1 MQTLN
6 LTLGLHSEIWED
18 KENKNHKDKI
28 EEALELQGIQYIS
41 NTRPVRRGGGAAIS
55 LMSGDFTLTRLDVL
69 VPKNLEVV
77 WGLVKPSQPTS
88 LFKGIIVCSFYSVP
102 NSRRKSQLIEHIT
115 INYTELKVRYKDCY
129 FLTGGDK
136 NGPTSNMRISN
147 VRISSYHH
155 FFTQHLESKN
165 IPPFCIRADVR

>member
-69 VPKNLEVV
+69 VPENLEVV
-77 WGLVKPSQPTS
+77 WGLVKPTQPTS
-88 LFKGIIVCSFYSVP
+88 LFKLGLGVGLAAVVRLDVPPREGLVAAGFLVPSEDVVPGEHRSFTPV
-102 NSRRKSQLIEHIT
+102 
-115 INYTELKVRYKDCY
+115 D
-129 FLTGGDK
+129 
-136 NGPTSNMRISN
+136 GPLGE
-147 VRISSYHH
+147 YA
-155 FFTQHLESKN
+155 L
-165 IPPFCIRADVR
+165 